1 MEFFI
6 TWALILGL
14 LVVPALVNYYV
25 NRYYTPPGTSHAP
38 TIELIGASLT
48 LMFAVLVIDVLIVLL
63 IALGW
68 EDLKEQIADFV
79 QMGLADFARDRPI
92 ALSGVLAAC
101 SVFYL
106 ALMALLGVLRVPSR
120 FVR

>member
-14 LVVPALVNYYV
+14 FVVPALANYYV

-38 TIELIGASLT
+38 TIEMLGASLT

-68 EDLKEQIADFV
+68 EGLKEEIADFV
-79 QMGLADFARDRPI
+79 QMGLADYGRDRPI
-92 ALSGVLAAC
+92 ALSGVLAAY
-101 SVFYL
+101 SVFCL
-106 ALMALLGVLRVPSR
+106 ALMTLLGALRIPSR

>member
-1 MEFFI
+1 VEFFI

-14 LVVPALVNYYV
+14 FVVPALVNYYV

-38 TIELIGASLT
+38 TIELLGASLA

-79 QMGLADFARDRPI
+79 QMGLADYGRDRPI
-92 ALSGVLAAC
+92 ALSGVLAAY
-101 SVFYL
+101 SVFCL
-106 ALMALLGVLRVPSR
+106 ALMALLGALRIPSR